1 MHYPKVTFVIDGK
14 TYSVDA
20 GDPVTIRN
28 IPLEDRRHLIN
39 LLEAVKRQHSLSL
52 KTVSAALDKSG
63 VSTAARSDANATAA
77 NNSAT
82 GGEPT
87 RLGSGD
93 IDALMARLVVEE
105 KQNRK
110 PAITRSG
117 IYKITA
123 GFLFL
128 ILLLVIIA

>member
-1 MHYPKVTFVIDGK
+1 
-14 TYSVDA
+14 
-20 GDPVTIRN
+20 
-28 IPLEDRRHLIN
+28 
-39 LLEAVKRQHSLSL
+39 
-52 KTVSAALDKSG
+52 
-63 VSTAARSDANATAA
+63 
-77 NNSAT
+77 
-82 GGEPT
+82 
-87 RLGSGD
+87 
-93 IDALMARLVVEE
+93 MARLVVEE